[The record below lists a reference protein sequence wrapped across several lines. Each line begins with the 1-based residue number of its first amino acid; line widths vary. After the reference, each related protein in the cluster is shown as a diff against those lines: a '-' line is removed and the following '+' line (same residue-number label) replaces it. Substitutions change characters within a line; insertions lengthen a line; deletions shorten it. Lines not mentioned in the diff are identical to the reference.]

1 MDTEV
6 TKLIEALRSIS
17 NVLEDIYG
25 KTKDNGPVSSGDA
38 GQSNQSPQGDQTTV
52 MQQPVHQL
60 PVALPSNQ
68 PAVGSLNNTN
78 DRISGSFDN
87 LPVLSNGVQQGV
99 MQNPQ
104 VITPTVLTDKDRIKQ
119 LEQELSAVQ
128 RQNNV
133 NFNFAPVTIGGTP
146 NGQGNNRTGEQ

>member
-25 KTKDNGPVSSGDA
+25 KTKDNGPVSNGNA
-38 GQSNQSPQGDQTTV
+38 GQPDQPTQGEQTSI
-52 MQQPVHQL
+52 MQQPIHQL
-60 PVALPSNQ
+60 SVVAPNGGQ
-68 PAVGSLNNTN
+68 ATAGPINNTN
-78 DRISGSFDN
+78 DRISGSFEN
-87 LPVLSNGVQQGV
+87 LPMLSNGVQQGV
-99 MQNPQ
+99 LQNPQ
-104 VITPTVLTDKDRIKQ
+104 VITPTVITDKDRIKQ

-146 NGQGNNRTGEQ
+146 NGQGNNRTGE